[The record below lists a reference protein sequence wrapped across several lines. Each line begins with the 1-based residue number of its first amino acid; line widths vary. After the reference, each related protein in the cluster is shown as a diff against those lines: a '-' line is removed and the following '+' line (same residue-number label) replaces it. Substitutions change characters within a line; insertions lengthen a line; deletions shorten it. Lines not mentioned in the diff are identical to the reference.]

1 MSRIRDLLMDRVKNP
16 KPIAHWD
23 FSRYKDSDMTES
35 INYVEDL
42 TGNGYDLRLNNF
54 DFSSNSGFEGYA
66 QDFNL
71 VNVTNQLVSKS
82 RNVIKI
88 IRTDFSYRSTISK
101 DKYNNTAYVVKVSL
115 PESYDNDDLQYVCY
129 VGPNYADYGLS
140 SDRQIQTLKNGINII
155 QPFSDEYFNN
165 AQYIA
170 FYPTAVTNEP
180 CIVEQFPLNPFSL
193 VFNNSSAVI
202 KKALALPIQKGFT
215 FIANRKYLDKA
226 TRTVLWGKY
235 LTGGDN
241 GYIIGD
247 YSYVQSEEYNNNIFV
262 YGRVNVIPNFSEVE
276 DGISW
281 FSDKLYNG
289 ETALNKG
296 TIDDPGT
303 SPLCIGNYNIQ
314 SANGNNGG
322 YGHYAVSEAWVFNK
336 TLTKEQVER
345 FIAENATPLPQVYYD
360 VEKQGTLD
368 SDTNKDRILDF
379 SGNGNH
385 GTLNNF
391 TYDRYYTDEVNSL
404 RLNSNNA
411 GDSTFENKV
420 LTILNNNPGYIL
432 SSSAITEGTTVTVQ
446 SFKIKVTGVTNDRYL
461 NILWQNGDAAHIVQ
475 TVKTD
480 GIYTIPK
487 YNVTVNGNTN
497 DIIINAIGGSF
508 TEPCTVEFL
517 ENNNGWG
524 DYDDYVD
531 TFKAA
536 NAGVYKRPVLT
547 LDKTDPEYGKSHT
560 ILQSPLQTV
569 SAENTIVK
577 SPEVKVIVHRIKN
590 GRISIGCRKNNNIE
604 LGGFITIN
612 KPGVYNVPSYLVTL
626 NPGDTYEEVVVVDS
640 GSTELEVEF
649 LPSNVEPSYPI
660 QQILG
665 GANSPKYYNTER
677 TSTTITCTALTS
689 TTTQMYPIYMDIIG
703 ADMKAGR
710 YRLKSYGGLKEVYVS
725 TSGINNLIKV
735 GDFSENDVVEINLTQ
750 DILDHGYKYIQF
762 KSASSVT
769 TGDKFTVEL
778 LPDLNSYIQ
787 FDAAKGT
794 DILLDTLTEGFKTVF
809 ILCQNDDRQVGCIY
823 DQRKIDATP
832 PENSAFSITTGIG
845 NTAYSHRNGGL
856 TYING
861 VLNETT
867 ASNVLIDKRLITIV
881 NDDVSDELSTNGR
894 IGSQRTTQLNKSSL
908 KLYKFLGFKEA
919 LSEKQI
925 QKVIE
930 RYGLQ
935 VN

>member
-35 INYVEDL
+35 VNYVEDL

-71 VNVTNQLVSKS
+71 VAESPQLVSKS
-82 RNVIKI
+82 KNVIKI
-88 IRTDFSYRSTISK
+88 IRTDSSYRSTISK

-115 PESYDNDDLQYVCY
+115 PESLGNNDLQCVCF

-140 SDRQIQTLKNGINII
+140 SDRQIQNLKNGINII

-170 FYPTAVTNEP
+170 FYPTAVTDEP
-180 CIVEQFPLNPFSL
+180 CIIEQFPLNPFSL
-193 VFNNSSAVI
+193 VFNKSLAVT

-215 FIANRKYLDKA
+215 FIANRKYLDKT

-247 YSYVQSEEYNNNIFV
+247 YSYILNEEYNNNIFV
-262 YGRVNVIPNFSEVE
+262 YGRVNVIPDFSEIE
-276 DGISW
+276 DGLSW
-281 FSDKLYNG
+281 FSDKLYDG

-296 TIDDPGT
+296 TYDDSGT
-303 SPLCIGNYNIQ
+303 SPLCIGNYQAQVPDSGSN
-314 SANGNNGG
+314 G

-336 TLTKEQVER
+336 TLTKEQAER
-345 FIAENATPLPQVYYD
+345 LIAENATPLPQVYYD

-368 SDTNKDRILDF
+368 SDTNKDRIIDF

-404 RLNSNNA
+404 RLNSDNA

-446 SFKIKVTGVTNDRYL
+446 SFKIKVTGVTNDRHL
-461 NILWQNGDAAHIVQ
+461 VICWQNGDAVHIVQ

-487 YNVTVNGNTN
+487 YDVIVNGNTN
-497 DIIINAIGGSF
+497 GIIINAIGGSF

-531 TFKAA
+531 AFKAV

-547 LDKTDPEYGKSHT
+547 LDKTDSEYGKSHT

-577 SPEVKVIVHRIKN
+577 SPEVKVIVHRIEN
-590 GRISIGCRKNNNIE
+590 GRISIGCRKNNSIE
-604 LGGFITIN
+604 PGGFITIN

-626 NPGDTYEEVVVVDS
+626 NPGDTYEEVVAIDS

-660 QQILG
+660 QQIFG
-665 GANSPKYYNTER
+665 GANSPNNFNTER

-689 TTTQMYPIYMDIIG
+689 TATRVYPIYMDIIR

-725 TSGINNLIKV
+725 TSGVNNLIKV

-762 KSASSVT
+762 KTASSVT

-787 FDAAKGT
+787 FDAAKNT
-794 DILLDTLTEGFKTVF
+794 NILLDTLTEGFKTVF
-809 ILCQNDDRQVGCIY
+809 ILCQNDDREIGCIY

-832 PENSAFSITTGIG
+832 PENSAFSITTGIS
-845 NTAYSHRNGGL
+845 TAAYSYRNGGL

-867 ASNVLIDKRLITIV
+867 TSNVLIDKRLITIV
-881 NDDVSDELSTNGR
+881 NDDVSDELSTSGR
-894 IGSQRTTQLNKSSL
+894 IGLNRNSTSNASSL

-935 VN
+935 VD